1 LLLLDEALD
10 SWLAELL
17 ERLLDRP
24 LESLLLDSLATP
36 PLASFLGFISR
47 TLIFFFALAILVFLS
62 WVSCLCDV
70 SGTEQQLTPA
80 NDILLRDQVIQA
92 DQFFFFALWP
102 LIG

>member
-1 LLLLDEALD
+1 VGEKLD
-10 SWLAELL
+10 SCLAELL
-17 ERLLDRP
+17 ETLLRR
-24 LESLLLDSLATP
+24 LLLDSLVTP

-92 DQFFFFALWP
+92 DQFFSFALWP
-102 LIG
+102 LID